1 MNRSRLWRLVILAI
15 VLVALLV
22 VRYGTSFGASLSTA
36 RIRELVQ
43 AAGVAGVAIYLVIF
57 AIGELLHV
65 PGLVFVAAAVMSWGH
80 LGGGVIAY
88 AGALV
93 SVTFSFFVV
102 RGIGGQALAEL
113 KWKWMQR
120 LMARLDQRPILTVAL
135 LRLVLWI
142 SPALNYALALSRIR
156 YRDYLIGSALGL
168 ALPIAATSLFF
179 QYLLR

>member
-1 MNRSRLWRLVILAI
+1 MNRARLWRLVILAV
-15 VLVALLV
+15 VLIALVV
-22 VRYGTSFGASLSTA
+22 VRYGTSFGASVSTT
-36 RIRELVQ
+36 RIRGLVQ
-43 AAGVAGVAIYLVIF
+43 AAGFAGVAIYLVIF

-93 SVTFSFFVV
+93 SVTLSFFVV

-113 KWKWMQR
+113 KWRWVQKV
-120 LMARLDQRPILTVAL
+120 MARLDERPILTVAL
-135 LRLVLWI
+135 LRLTLWI
-142 SPALNYALALSRIR
+142 APALNYALALSRIR
-156 YRDYLIGSALGL
+156 YRDYLIGSAIGL
-168 ALPIAATSLFF
+168 ALPIAGASLFF